1 MAKKNKVNGFS
12 SFLNNPVDFTLVITV
27 LLLLSIGLVML
38 LSASSP
44 TSLQEYNNSYKY
56 FLRQLVFAV
65 LGLIAMYFISRIDYR
80 IYQKFYKL
88 AWWLSF
94 FSLIVMWKSVSGRNE
109 DTISICGCNTVVGSV
124 TITGVTPYIRI
135 GKSFTVCA

>member
-80 IYQKFYKL
+80 IYQKF
-88 AWWLSF
+88 
-94 FSLIVMWKSVSGRNE
+94 
-109 DTISICGCNTVVGSV
+109 
-124 TITGVTPYIRI
+124 
-135 GKSFTVCA
+135 

>member
-94 FSLIVMWKSVSGRNE
+94 ISLVLVLVIGTDSHGAKRWIDLGF
-109 DTISICGCNTVVGSV
+109 TTVQPSEFVKFF
-124 TITGVTPYIRI
+124 ITDYT
-135 GKSFTVCA
+135 